1 MKFEKI
7 EKYFITF
14 FVYAVI
20 GWIYELFIF
29 YYHGEGWVNRGF
41 LYGPYL
47 PVYGFGALL
56 LIVLLSK
63 ILERKKNSV
72 IIWIRDIII
81 ILCLVFVITTVVE
94 YISHY
99 ILDTFFNI
107 KLWDYSK
114 QFLNINGRVCFNASR
129 NFAIG
134 GTLLLFTIQHWIK
147 KFLDRCSSKKLNIYF
162 YVLLFVMGCDFII
175 TIITKYL

>member
-1 MKFEKI
+1 MNKKI
-7 EKYFITF
+7 RNLFIYF

-29 YYHGEGWVNRGF
+29 YYHGEGWINRGF

-47 PVYGFGALL
+47 PVYGFGMLL
-56 LIVLLSK
+56 LIAALKNIMNKKFKMGKIINVLLVL
-63 ILERKKNSV
+63 IGV
-72 IIWIRDIII
+72 FIIAT
-81 ILCLVFVITTVVE
+81 LTE
-94 YISHY
+94 YIAHY
-99 ILDTFFNI
+99 ILDTYFNI

-134 GTLLLFTIQHWIK
+134 GTFLLYCINPIVDKFIK
-147 KFLDRCSSKKLNIYF
+147 KTKEKKLNTITI
-162 YVLLFVMGCDFII
+162 VLFAIVIIDLII
-175 TIITKYL
+175 TILTKYI